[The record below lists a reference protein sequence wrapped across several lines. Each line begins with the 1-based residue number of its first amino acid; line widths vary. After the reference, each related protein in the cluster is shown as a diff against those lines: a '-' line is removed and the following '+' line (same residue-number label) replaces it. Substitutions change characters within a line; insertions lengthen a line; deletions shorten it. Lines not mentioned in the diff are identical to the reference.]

1 MKPRKNSLKY
11 LICGAA
17 AALSLIAVPAAA
29 EQDSPR
35 LTVAFISDAAQ
46 GKTITREQYDRAI
59 AQLEDET
66 QKGLRGFYAA
76 NNLCVSYLKV
86 RDTERAQV
94 ACDTAVERIQY
105 LVNKTAGSARR
116 STTVPEYERLLAI
129 ALSNRGVIN
138 FVNDKPELAR
148 TDFESAIATD
158 SGIREAQV
166 NLARITELV
175 SADA

>member
-1 MKPRKNSLKY
+1 MKPQKYSLRY

-29 EQDSPR
+29 EQDNPR

-46 GKTITREQYDRAI
+46 GNSITRKQYDRAI
-59 AQLEDET
+59 AQLKDNT
-66 QKGLRGFYAA
+66 QEGLRGFYTA

-86 RDTERAQV
+86 RDTEKAQV
-94 ACDTAVERIQY
+94 ACDTAVERIQN
-105 LVNKTAGSARR
+105 LVNKMAGSARR
-116 STTVPEYERLLAI
+116 SMTVPEYERLLAI

-148 TDFESAIATD
+148 HDFESAIETD
-158 SGIREAQV
+158 SGVREAQV
-166 NLARITELV
+166 NLARITALV